1 MTVMRAP
8 VYLQVMSP
16 EKVLFE
22 GNVSLVRFPGKKS
35 SFVVMKDH
43 APIMSLLN
51 TGQITYL
58 GEMGNGEIPVSSGF
72 VQVRNNKV
80 YACIIQKLL

>member
-1 MTVMRAP
+1 MRAP

-16 EKVLFE
+16 EEVLFE
-22 GNVSLVRFPGKKS
+22 GNVCLVRFPGKS
-35 SFVVMKDH
+35 ASFTVMKDH
-43 APIMSLLN
+43 APIMSLLER
-51 TGQITYL
+51 GFISYE
-58 GEMGNGEIPVSSGF
+58 GEMGDGRIPVSSGF

>member
-1 MTVMRAP
+1 MRAP
-8 VYLQVMSP
+8 VYLQIMSP
-16 EKVLFE
+16 EKVLYE
-22 GNVSLVRFPGKKS
+22 GNVCLVRFPGKKS

-51 TGQITYL
+51 RGLITYE

-80 YACIIQKLL
+80 YACILQKLL

>member
-1 MTVMRAP
+1 MRAP
-8 VYLQVMSP
+8 VYLQIMSP
-16 EKVLFE
+16 EKVLYE
-22 GNVSLVRFPGKKS
+22 GNVCLVRFPGKKS

-43 APIMSLLN
+43 SPIMSLLN
-51 TGQITYL
+51 RGLITYE

-80 YACIIQKLL
+80 YACILQKLL